1 MKQQWKNHKPLLAA
15 LATLVVL
22 LAGVGVFAAGGQR
35 QHGLPTLKIAD
46 LACDMQLLEEAQSA
60 ARALLCRDGD
70 LSRPEHRPLLERVRE
85 LFHDTADSMN

>member
-1 MKQQWKNHKPLLAA
+1 M
-15 LATLVVL
+15 
-22 LAGVGVFAAGGQR
+22 R
-35 QHGLPTLKIAD
+35 S
-46 LACDMQLLEEAQSA
+46 LLEEAQSA